1 MISNFNFTQR
11 LWGSYRARSSALA
24 GERELREDRR
34 NLKVTGEG
42 ETKPVKL
49 RQVRMGEEL
58 RCLGGAWKSGGLRED
73 HGGRTGVGSQSRCE
87 ECDLQ
92 REGVS
97 PRALVAGCGC
107 SFRAAE
113 WADLIEGADLIA
125 QRGNSLPRPPI

>member
-1 MISNFNFTQR
+1 M
-11 LWGSYRARSSALA
+11 
-24 GERELREDRR
+24 
-34 NLKVTGEG
+34 GEG

-58 RCLGGAWKSGGLRED
+58 RCLGGAWKSRGLRED
-73 HGGRTGVGSQSRCE
+73 HGGRTGVGELEQ

-125 QRGNSLPRPPI
+125 QWGNSLPRPPI